1 MDRADNLYV
10 PQNTRGYR
18 LTIFTQLKQAIET
31 MQQPDELF
39 QWLASV
45 IIQRFNMSVVQL
57 WSLENR
63 MPGYPPSTQLLSMAS
78 QNPSQ
83 PLHTINEK
91 VAMTVG
97 QISKEQRVSYPQ
109 PVEQLFPGY
118 VATLLKRYGLSYCA
132 YCVIDRH
139 GPSNSNTNPY
149 QRQSS
154 MAGFTCTALLFL
166 RQIVDQDLITTI
178 DVMLEQALI
187 IAENCHLFAPIAANS
202 NYIPPVQETF
212 SPDIPPALPDLV
224 PKRRQDGGLM
234 LSSNPF
240 AHPSGL
246 SDRQAQRLY
255 DAIDGRRS
263 VATLCRIT
271 GMNLSD
277 AQQSLQ
283 DLMRAQ
289 QIDMYT
295 LDGWPVDSTLLFN
308 NR

>member
-1 MDRADNLYV
+1 MGVADNLYA

-31 MQQPDELF
+31 MQRPDELF

-45 IIQRFNMSVVQL
+45 IIQRFNVSVVQL
-57 WSLENR
+57 WSFENPI
-63 MPGYPPSTQLLSMAS
+63 PGYPPSTQLLSMAS

-91 VAMTVG
+91 VALTVG
-97 QISKEQRVSYPQ
+97 QISITQRVSYPQ
-109 PVEQLFPGY
+109 LVEQLFPGY
-118 VATLLKRYGLSYCA
+118 VASLLKRYSLGYCA

-139 GPSNSNTNPY
+139 GSSNTNHY
-149 QRQSS
+149 QQQSS

-187 IAENCHLFAPIAANS
+187 IAENCRLFAPVAANS

-212 SPDIPPALPDLV
+212 TPDIPPALPDLV
-224 PKRRQDGGLM
+224 PRRRQDGGLM

-240 AHPSGL
+240 AHPSGI
-246 SDRQAQRLY
+246 SDRQSQRLY

-263 VATLCRIT
+263 VAALCSIT
-271 GMNLSD
+271 GLNLSE

-283 DLMRAQ
+283 SLIQTQ

-295 LDGWPVDSTLLFN
+295 LDGWPVDSTLLFK